1 MNKKRAIIILVS
13 FLIFVGAFRG
23 ENSLSFQQNSQK
35 VSFKTLNPPLEKPRL
50 EFIENELLVRF
61 KQGIHTNQIT
71 SLNEKLGA
79 STYKVYSF
87 PDGLKIYHLKL
98 KQKKINVQEAIQE
111 YKTSPEVVYAAHN
124 YKLHTLEA
132 VTPEFSPNDPYF
144 KDQWALE
151 NRGQN
156 GGTVDADIDAPE
168 AWYISCGSN
177 EVVVAIIDT
186 GIQINHP
193 DLASNIWTNSG
204 EIPDNGID
212 DDANGYIDDIHGWDF
227 KNNDNSVYDG
237 IDYHGTHVAGIIGAI
252 GNNGIGIAG
261 INWRVK
267 IMPLKFLEYGTGQS
281 ADAIEA
287 LAYAAQKRVKIISN
301 SWGRWGA
308 PDPAMEDAIRSS
320 GALCIFAAGNSR
332 KNNDAGYPN
341 YTNYPSSYSL
351 NNIIAVAATDYYD
364 NLVSTYYWGSNWGKN
379 TVDLA
384 APGLDVLSTFPTD
397 KSNPPYAYLSGTS
410 MATPYVAGVAGLL
423 KGKLPAK
430 TPEQIKEI
438 ILNNVDQKNNLKGYL
453 LSGGRLNA
461 RNCLAGQLDGIPPET
476 HFTLHPSSPPEL
488 TGNTPT
494 IEVNFEWEGSD
505 NITPKEKLLYS
516 YFMEGYDQNWSS
528 WSSKRNI
535 TYSLSNGEY
544 NFKVRA
550 RDEAG
555 NSPDEDSPS
564 TAKFSFQVS
573 LPLIV
578 YPNPRRSGQTL
589 KIANI
594 PPGCVNTKV
603 YIYDISGT
611 LIRILQ
617 EGEGIKRE
625 GGSFTA
631 TWDCR
636 NTTGEEV
643 VRGIYFYLIYD
654 GTIKKKIGKIA
665 VLN

>member
-1 MNKKRAIIILVS
+1 MNKKRTIIILVS
-13 FLIFVGAFRG
+13 FLIFMGAFKG
-23 ENSLSFQQNSQK
+23 EISLSFQQNSQK
-35 VSFKTLNPPLEKPRL
+35 VSFKTLNPSLEKPHL

-61 KQGIHTNQIT
+61 KEGIRTNQIT

-79 STYKVYSF
+79 STYKIYSF

-98 KQKKINVQEAIQE
+98 KQKTMNVQEAIQE
-111 YKTSPEVVYAAHN
+111 YETSPEVVYATHN
-124 YKLHTLEA
+124 YELYALEPVA
-132 VTPEFSPNDPYF
+132 PEFSPNDPYF

-156 GGTVDADIDAPE
+156 GGIVDVDIDAPE

-177 EVVVAIIDT
+177 EVIIAIIDT

-193 DLASNIWTNSG
+193 DLASNIWKNPG
-204 EIPDNGID
+204 EIPNNGID
-212 DDANGYIDDIHGWDF
+212 DDGNGYIDDIHGWDF

-237 IDYHGTHVAGIIGAI
+237 IDYHGTHVAGIIGAV
-252 GNNGIGIAG
+252 GNNRIGVAG

-287 LAYAAQKRVKIISN
+287 LAYAANKGVKIISD

-320 GALCIFAAGNSR
+320 GALCAFAAGNSR
-332 KNNDAGYPN
+332 KDNDAGYPN
-341 YTNYPSSYSL
+341 YTNYPSSYPL
-351 NNIIAVAATDYYD
+351 NNIIAVAASDYYD

-384 APGLDVLSTFPTD
+384 APGLDILSTFPTD

-423 KGKLPAK
+423 KARLPGK

-438 ILNNVDQKNNLKGYL
+438 ILNNVDKKNNLKGYL

-476 HFTLHPSSPPEL
+476 HFTLCPSSSPEL

-516 YFMEGYDQNWSS
+516 YFMEGYDENWSS
-528 WSSKRNI
+528 WSSKKNI

-550 RDEAG
+550 CDEAG
-555 NSPDEDSPS
+555 NSPDEESPL
-564 TAKFSFQVS
+564 TAKYSFQVS

-578 YPNPRRSGQTL
+578 YPNPRRSGQIL

-594 PPGCVNTKV
+594 PPGCANTKV

-617 EGEGIKRE
+617 EGEGIKKE

-636 NTTGEEV
+636 NTTGGKIT
-643 VRGIYFYLIYD
+643 RGIYLYLIYD